1 MSSKAPVISTEQ
13 SITQFIDSAYEFTR
27 GMDVWFRRFG
37 ADRGHTGAQRLMLLH
52 ERAQLGCLRRAIRL
66 RRSIGFY
73 GESQCGKS
81 NLVSRIGEGLGARA
95 TPTGSLL
102 VMDPTPAGELVPWS
116 ADGHNGCIEFAKWLN
131 PIAGTE
137 STGVICRL
145 TTRVNPDSPPGCFVA
160 RVMSHADLLM
170 SVALGNSEDTSYD
183 GLPEKLA
190 EEVKQLRAGPL
201 EDDPEHFSEQ
211 LLVAWRF
218 LKSRWQNGSNARRVQ
233 DLEQCLWVQFVE
245 ELFKTGKRLAWTPG
259 PGESSPYL
267 KLAAM
272 LWSSQPQLSDMY
284 RRLLQALSNLQGAEE
299 IYVAAVDACRSG
311 NDGAF
316 HHSLLDVRN
325 IDTLFE
331 ESVGSRG
338 VRVSFRA
345 PHGAFLSSSIPRSM
359 LCALVRE
366 LELPMAVDGD
376 APASLIDVLDYP
388 GARPTSADG
397 RIEGNMQPQD
407 RALAVFRRGKLN
419 RLFLSGVDLQDCSA
433 LCLVVTGNGPLNAGP
448 VMRQSLFPW
457 LIREAGGEWRS
468 PAFTGDR
475 LPEDPHPE
483 QIDPPLVV
491 AVSKSDMLVNENADA
506 GSLFGG
512 RLRELDKEYC
522 KGENGLDWISRW
534 PSGIFNRVHW
544 VHNPDVPGSVKL
556 AEFASTRASAL
567 AHIRTSYMADQMVQR
582 HVSDPGR
589 RFDDLFKASADVKAL
604 FESLRTVIQR
614 SRREERIVEGALGLL
629 DHVVGVASNDYLGPD
644 PRARVANERR
654 KAQADVA
661 ALKAVLSQGHNPVSS
676 ILRALQVSPLDVQ
689 RACRAA
695 HAQTSAAE
703 AGEVGVLR
711 FDDFYRLMCEGFAE
725 RIDGR
730 LRQMNSMSKMLNS
743 ATDAAAHHDVL
754 MSIRDHFARMPGTGW
769 FRSRVEKPVAAMFQ
783 AMNPEALA
791 ASPVLATVVSTA
803 WNRSVLW
810 LDREPALQAV
820 LPKIPPIRRPVHAS
834 SAKIVDH
841 WSSRLPDVY
850 EAMVDPAGAAR
861 PGNAELGKM
870 LRDLRSAVGAM
881 SNSLPVDVYAE
892 LTGRLRALE
901 ESLPN

>member
-1 MSSKAPVISTEQ
+1 MPTEAPAIPTEQ
-13 SITQFIDSAYEFTR
+13 SIAKFIDSAYDFTR

-95 TPTGSLL
+95 TPSGSLL
-102 VMDPTPAGELVPWS
+102 VLDPTPAGERGPWS
-116 ADGHNGCIEFAKWLN
+116 ADGHEGCIEFAKWLN

-160 RVMSHADLLM
+160 RLMSHADLLM

-183 GLPEKLA
+183 GRPQELA
-190 EEVKQLRAGPL
+190 EAVKQLRAGPL
-201 EDDPEHFSEQ
+201 EDDPERFSEQ

-218 LKSRWQNGSNARRVQ
+218 LQSRWKDGANARRVHE
-233 DLEQCLWVQFVE
+233 LEQCLWVDFVE
-245 ELFKTGKRLAWTPG
+245 DLFKKGKRPAWNPE
-259 PGESSPYL
+259 PGEFSPYL

-272 LWSSQPQLSDMY
+272 LWSSQPHLSDMY
-284 RRLLQALSNLQGAEE
+284 RRLLQALSSLQGSEE
-299 IYVAAVDACRSG
+299 IFVSALDACRSG
-311 NDGAF
+311 GDGAF

-325 IDTLFE
+325 IDSLFE

-338 VRVSFRA
+338 VRVTFRA
-345 PHGAFLSSSIPRSM
+345 QHGAFVSSSIPRSM

-366 LELPMAVDGD
+366 LELPLAVHGD
-376 APASLIDVLDYP
+376 APASPIDVLDYP

-448 VMRQSLFPW
+448 VMRQSLHPW
-457 LIREAGGEWRS
+457 FIREAGGEWRS
-468 PAFTGDR
+468 AATPMDR
-475 LPEDPHPE
+475 LPQEPHPVR
-483 QIDPPLVV
+483 IDPPLVV
-491 AVSKSDMLVNENADA
+491 AVSKSDMMVNENADA

-556 AEFASTRASAL
+556 RDFASTRASAL
-567 AHIRTSYMADQMVQR
+567 ARIRTSYLADQMVQR
-582 HVSDPGR
+582 HVADPGR
-589 RFDDLFKASADVKAL
+589 RFDDLFQASADVNAL
-604 FESLRTVIQR
+604 FDSLRTVIQR
-614 SRREERIVEGALGLL
+614 SHREARIVEGALELL
-629 DHVVGVASNDYLGPD
+629 DHVVGVASSDYLGPD
-644 PRARVANERR
+644 PRARVAEERR

-661 ALKAVLSQGHNPVSS
+661 AFQAVLSQGRNPVAS

-695 HAQTSAAE
+695 HAETASAE
-703 AGEVGVLR
+703 AGEVGVLK
-711 FDDFYRLMCEGFAE
+711 FDDFYRLMCDGFAE

-730 LRQMNSMSKMLNS
+730 LRQENLLGRMLNS
-743 ATDAAAHHDVL
+743 ATDSAVHHDVL
-754 MSIRDHFARMPGTGW
+754 ASIRDHFARMPGMPW
-769 FRSRVEKPVAAMFQ
+769 FRSRVETPVASMFQ

-791 ASPVLATVVSTA
+791 ASPVLAAVVSTA
-803 WNRSVLW
+803 WNRSVVW
-810 LDREPALQAV
+810 LDREPALPAE
-820 LPKIPPIRRPVHAS
+820 LPKIPPVRRPVHAS
-834 SAKIVDH
+834 SAKIVGH

-870 LRDLRSAVGAM
+870 LRDLRSAVSAM
-881 SNSLPVDVYAE
+881 STSLRAAGITDPA
-892 LTGRLRALE
+892 GRLRALE
-901 ESLPN
+901 DSLPN